1 MLSRES
7 NQYKKCMELLPFV
20 IDSQASFEDTN
31 FFHQHIVNW
40 PEVVDCYQNE
50 VAFREALREKLGKF
64 VAPEDLLTN
73 IRQHVRLQTVS

>member
-7 NQYKKCMELLPFV
+7 DQYKKCMQLLPLV
-20 IDSQASFEDTN
+20 IDSQASLEDTD
-31 FFHQHIVNW
+31 FFHQHIINW
-40 PEVVDCYQNE
+40 PEVIDCYQNE

-73 IRQHVRLQTVS
+73 IRQHVRVLAVS